1 MANWGLSSPSPL
13 GSGASGGEPGQ
24 MNPVSAHSSIV
35 RRAGSKSDTNHA
47 FGLAISARRG
57 VISETAINTTKP
69 SGIVTMPGW
78 LNGTMASLAD
88 SP

>member
-1 MANWGLSSPSPL
+1 MADRRLSSLPPR
-13 GSGASGGEPGQ
+13 GSRESGGEPGQ
-24 MNPVSAHSSIV
+24 LNPTSAQRSIV